1 MDEYMFKFFVD
12 ECRVVEEKTS
22 YVEIFNYSDAF
33 YNSVEE
39 HPLPMSEFEN
49 FLNRRGAFEP
59 PQKMRE
65 GTKLLSGIRLIIQKD
80 AQHKDTFMPR
90 IISLPKD
97 KYMTMARTLKLPFR
111 AIESSSVVGPF
122 FWCSYDQDDEDPH
135 LHIVHR
141 KSDVRKK
148 GRTRGWEMILSYSFR
163 TGITTGFIKGT
174 PSSDIVQALKHLRG
188 CYSQVGHP
196 MLLSTIILSHD
207 LSPANDEK
215 QRDARDWL
223 RRLENAVSMR
233 DEVDTEEQYFQDGIL
248 SVDGL
253 NRDLVECHS
262 HVMWKRPQ
270 AYFMLVREMELCM
283 ERFKVSWLDWKKDFL
298 SDEEIAHR
306 KTIDQLHRSILARL
320 EFYKVKLK
328 GLENYIHTTLERL
341 KVQREALYNIIS
353 QREARL
359 NLEIAGEQRRIA
371 HASKRDSTAM
381 KTISLMGALFLPGTY
396 LASVFSMTFFN
407 FQSGADPVISNW
419 LWVYFIITIPLT
431 VVIVGFWMWYD
442 RRREARYA
450 KEDKELD
457 GDIEQME
464 AHILNSL
471 RKRTMSKTHT
481 WNSRNKTLPLNS
493 A

>member
-1 MDEYMFKFFVD
+1 
-12 ECRVVEEKTS
+12 
-22 YVEIFNYSDAF
+22 
-33 YNSVEE
+33 
-39 HPLPMSEFEN
+39 
-49 FLNRRGAFEP
+49 
-59 PQKMRE
+59 
-65 GTKLLSGIRLIIQKD
+65 
-80 AQHKDTFMPR
+80 
-90 IISLPKD
+90 
-97 KYMTMARTLKLPFR
+97 
-111 AIESSSVVGPF
+111 
-122 FWCSYDQDDEDPH
+122 
-135 LHIVHR
+135 
-141 KSDVRKK
+141 
-148 GRTRGWEMILSYSFR
+148 MILSYSFR

-341 KVQREALYNIIS
+341 KVQREAVSFFSLLAFFYFSYTNHVLLFS
-353 QREARL
+353 TSCTTSSLSERP
-359 NLEIAGEQRRIA
+359 
-371 HASKRDSTAM
+371 DSTSKSPESSA
-381 KTISLMGALFLPGTY
+381 
-396 LASVFSMTFFN
+396 AS
-407 FQSGADPVISNW
+407 
-419 LWVYFIITIPLT
+419 
-431 VVIVGFWMWYD
+431 
-442 RRREARYA
+442 
-450 KEDKELD
+450 
-457 GDIEQME
+457 
-464 AHILNSL
+464 
-471 RKRTMSKTHT
+471 HT
-481 WNSRNKTLPLNS
+481 QAS
-493 A
+493 ATAPP